1 MGPTIPRTKAKLTT
15 PRPPVT
21 QMDSYV
27 PPAGGK
33 SQFPSQYPGQ
43 YGPGM
48 GGPPSYFDYGN
59 PGPSRQ
65 IPPSYDYQPPAS
77 EIGKPINL
85 VNSGVVHDL
94 DSSSGRPKQEHGN
107 NKTIMVFGLF
117 GVVVFIV
124 AAIAGAVYSKKKGVT
139 GRRGSHQ
146 QRLESQL

>member
-1 MGPTIPRTKAKLTT
+1 ME
-15 PRPPVT
+15 
-21 QMDSYV
+21 SYV
-27 PPAGGK
+27 PPSGQQLPG
-33 SQFPSQYPGQ
+33 QYGPGQ

-59 PGPSRQ
+59 PGPSRP

-94 DSSSGRPKQEHGN
+94 DSSGRPKQEHGN

-124 AAIAGAVYSKKKGVT
+124 AAIAGAVYSKKKGVA
-139 GRRGSHQ
+139 GRRGSQQ
-146 QRLESQL
+146 QRLESHL